1 MRPNIQ
7 TIGELKAVLEANK
20 IPDTAPI
27 FFYYQ
32 SPEGA
37 GLKSKTFEWNATGI
51 CIEEDESTGIIR
63 IGLFSDLDPAV
74 QTVSENSEKL
84 Q

>member
-1 MRPNIQ
+1 MSYIQ
-7 TIGELKAVLEANK
+7 TIGHLKAVLEANK
-20 IPDTAPI
+20 IPDNAPV

-51 CIEEDESTGIIR
+51 CIEESEETGIVR
-63 IGLFSDLDPAV
+63 IGFFSEHDPII